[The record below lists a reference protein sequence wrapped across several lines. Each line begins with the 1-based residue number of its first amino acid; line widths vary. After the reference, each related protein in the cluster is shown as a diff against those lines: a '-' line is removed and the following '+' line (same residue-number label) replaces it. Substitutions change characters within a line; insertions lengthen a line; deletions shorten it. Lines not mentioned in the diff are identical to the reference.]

1 MHYHQ
6 ITPAERYM
14 LATLRKQVPTP
25 SSAAIAR
32 IMGRHRRTISR
43 EIRRNC
49 TPYDGRYRCSRAQE
63 QANGRRS
70 RSRRNSRFNA
80 DDWRLIE
87 ELLRADLSPEQA
99 SGRLR
104 RDGLLLISHETIYT
118 HVWRDK
124 RCGGQLYRR
133 LGSAPPIGSDTAA
146 MRSADAYQ
154 ASATSLSAHSPL
166 SAATR
171 SATGRSIL

>member
-1 MHYHQ
+1 
-6 ITPAERYM
+6 
-14 LATLRKQVPTP
+14 
-25 SSAAIAR
+25 
-32 IMGRHRRTISR
+32 MGRHRSTISR

-80 DDWRLIE
+80 DDWQLIE

-133 LGSAPPIGSDTAA
+133 LRQRTTYRKRYGSYEKRGRLPG
-146 MRSADAYQ
+146 
-154 ASATSLSAHSPL
+154 ATSLSAHSPL